1 MLHLKGFDSGKV
13 TSAEK
18 LHPRNLFFVCLF
30 VLILFYRIMSLK
42 RGLTRNSVRPTAQ
55 LVYTATSNSKR
66 MLREHN
72 HLWQSF
78 HPPCSGPTP
87 LFSCGRQF
95 LGRGAALS
103 SWQNEHYDHGYRH
116 VEFPYAETREI
127 KHCHALALTRI
138 TKHSRLPPNRSSFC
152 LDTTVSRG
160 ALPIHREKQCPAGG
174 LAISTPRR
182 AHSPIHGPAKMAVVA
197 LPSAVPPERV
207 REEGAEENGRPR
219 ASPCF
224 GGEGAHT

>member
-1 MLHLKGFDSGKV
+1 MHVF
-13 TSAEK
+13 
-18 LHPRNLFFVCLF
+18 CLF
-30 VLILFYRIMSLK
+30 VLFLFYLIMSLK

-66 MLREHN
+66 MLLREHN

-87 LFSCGRQF
+87 LFCRGCQF

-160 ALPIHREKQCPAGG
+160 ALPTHREKQCPAGG